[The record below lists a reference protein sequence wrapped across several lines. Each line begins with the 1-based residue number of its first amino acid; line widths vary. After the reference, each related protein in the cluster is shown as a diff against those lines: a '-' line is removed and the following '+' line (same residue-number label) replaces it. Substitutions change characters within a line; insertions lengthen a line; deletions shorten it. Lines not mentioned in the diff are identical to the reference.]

1 MKKAIHYIVGFTPAV
16 LSLISMC
23 FLPDRYG
30 EENYVFVKEFGSV
43 MKISSVNG
51 FYIFVQSWWVPISA
65 AIMDWLRKNKTAAIS
80 ITFVAMLL
88 FIILWLFSIMLTNE
102 YNKSAFLLILST
114 VYILFTPLWIDRMKE
129 ISNQ

>member
-1 MKKAIHYIVGFTPAV
+1 
-16 LSLISMC
+16 
-23 FLPDRYG
+23 
-30 EENYVFVKEFGSV
+30 

-65 AIMDWLRKNKTAAIS
+65 AIMDWLRKNKMAAIS

-114 VYILFTPLWIDRMKE
+114 VYILFTSLWIDRIKE